1 MKFSKMQAN
10 GNDFIIVDARKI
22 KLDWSDLAKKMC
34 DRHFGI
40 GGDGLILLYD
50 DKQSNLYMRIFN
62 ADGSEAEMCGNGI
75 RCFAL
80 YAQDNFIECETA
92 MKIHTLAG
100 VKFIRI
106 SRVKNGKNL
115 VRVNMGSPKFNHEDI
130 PVNIELEPKNKLDIM
145 YELDY
150 RVKIGREI
158 IPLSFV
164 SMGNP
169 HAVTFIKTPVSKYPL
184 EDIGARVEQNK
195 IFPERTNFEV
205 ARLLKGNKIE
215 ARVWERGVGET
226 LACGTGACAIGVIA
240 KLKHF
245 YDKKV
250 DIIMPGGSLKV
261 EWGGDGD
268 VFLTG
273 GAEKVFN
280 GDWQP

>member
-22 KLDWSDLAKKMC
+22 KFDWSDIAKKMC

-40 GGDGLILLYD
+40 GADGLILLYD

-100 VKFIRI
+100 IKFVRI
-106 SRVKNGKNL
+106 SQAKNGNNL
-115 VRVNMGSPKFNHEDI
+115 VRVNMGSPKFKPEEV
-130 PVNIELEPKNKLDIM
+130 PVNVKFKTNKLVDIM
-145 YELDY
+145 YIMDY
-150 RVKIGREI
+150 PVKIGRET

-169 HAVTFIKTPVSKYPL
+169 HAVTFIDTPVIKYPL
-184 EDIGARVEQNK
+184 EDIGAKVERNV

-226 LACGTGACAIGVIA
+226 LACGTGACAIGIIA

-245 YDKKV
+245 YNKKV
-250 DIIMPGGSLKV
+250 DIIMPGGSLYI
-261 EWGGDGD
+261 EWDGVGD

-280 GDWQP
+280 GEWQP